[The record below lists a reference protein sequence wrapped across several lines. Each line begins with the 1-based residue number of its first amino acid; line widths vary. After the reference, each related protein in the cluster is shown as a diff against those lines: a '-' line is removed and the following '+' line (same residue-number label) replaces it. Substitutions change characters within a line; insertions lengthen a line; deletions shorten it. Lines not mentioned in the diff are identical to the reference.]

1 MTEPEKIRN
10 RWKEYIELLYN
21 KESKP
26 SEDEME
32 VELEEVESGSLGPEV
47 LESEIEK
54 SIKQMKDRKAVSVDD
69 IPEEMS
75 KALTC

>member
-1 MTEPEKIRN
+1 
-10 RWKEYIELLYN
+10 
-21 KESKP
+21 
-26 SEDEME
+26 ME